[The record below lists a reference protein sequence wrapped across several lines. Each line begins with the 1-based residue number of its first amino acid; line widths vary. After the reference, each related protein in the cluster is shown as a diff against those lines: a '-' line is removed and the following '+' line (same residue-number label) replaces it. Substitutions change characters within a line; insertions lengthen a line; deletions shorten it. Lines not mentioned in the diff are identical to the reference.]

1 MREKEGDRYYHAAS
15 NACERIVTAL
25 CNNTL
30 YLNEY
35 MVRVRIYPVILY
47 NLHTYLLLR
56 TTTYCGN
63 RFGSCLLSADH
74 LAPFINW

>member
-47 NLHTYLLLR
+47 NLLTYYYVLWEPLWILSTISR
-56 TTTYCGN
+56 SL
-63 RFGSCLLSADH
+63 GSFH
-74 LAPFINW
+74 